1 MDINIER
8 YFNET
13 GSSGKS
19 FLNRWFRHNFKKF
32 YQKHENEYEEEN
44 RTFCAIYKLYSDGKI
59 SREQFKNIKKHIDPL
74 QSRPISKFLIM
85 FPQYIHSS

>member
-19 FLNRWFRHNFKKF
+19 FLNRWYRHNFKMF
-32 YQKHENEYEEEN
+32 Y
-44 RTFCAIYKLYSDGKI
+44 
-59 SREQFKNIKKHIDPL
+59 
-74 QSRPISKFLIM
+74 
-85 FPQYIHSS
+85 